1 VSRYGYNAGRRD
13 EEFLEGGLMRRLLL
27 VSVTVSLAAAS
38 ALLVSLFAFSENS
51 LASDTPSQGTSTQGA
66 TAGPNEPSLVDGT
79 GPGDSVRGDA
89 LVTATKH
96 PSPRSIVRVA
106 RWHIGTPYR
115 NSPPG
120 TCRAYRSEDCS
131 CTTKLVFK
139 KFGMKLPEDPV
150 AQWNRGF
157 KVRGKTNLRRGDLVF
172 FKEAGRNRPITHVG
186 IYSGHGNLIHA
197 SNFFGKVVESK
208 MKYMRGYIGA
218 KRIR

>member
-1 VSRYGYNAGRRD
+1 
-13 EEFLEGGLMRRLLL
+13 MRRLLL

-51 LASDTPSQGTSTQGA
+51 LASDAPSQGTFTQGA

-79 GPGDSVRGDA
+79 GPSDSVRGDA
-89 LVTATKH
+89 LVTANGG
-96 PSPRSIVRVA
+96 PSPRNIVRVA

-131 CTTKLVFK
+131 CTTRLVFR
-139 KFGMKLPEDPV
+139 KFGKKLPENPV
-150 AQWNRGF
+150 RQWRRG
-157 KVRGKTNLRRGDLVF
+157 RPIARSNLRPGDLVF
-172 FKEAGRNRPITHVG
+172 FKEAGRSRPITHVG
-186 IYSGHGNLIHA
+186 IYSGRGNIVHA

-208 MKYMRGYIGA
+208 MKYMRGYYGA
-218 KRIR
+218 KRILW

>member
-51 LASDTPSQGTSTQGA
+51 LASDAPSQGTFTQGA

-79 GPGDSVRGDA
+79 GPSDSVRGDA
-89 LVTATKH
+89 LVTANGG
-96 PSPRSIVRVA
+96 PSPRNIVRVA

-120 TCRAYRSEDCS
+120 RCRAYRSEDCS

-139 KFGMKLPEDPV
+139 KFGKRLPENPV
-150 AQWNRGF
+150 QQWR
-157 KVRGKTNLRRGDLVF
+157 KGKRIKKSNLRPGDLVF
-172 FKEAGRNRPITHVG
+172 FKEAGRHRPITHVG